1 MLRKLQNMSL
11 SKQSLEM
18 RLLTSSVETFP
29 LGASGRIL
37 SVFLFTTRELAETGS
52 LLSLQLIYL
61 QVQTYS
67 RVPSPSAAAFGELTP
82 ASSSRVLA
90 VQSKLLAGD
99 FGISFKK
106 VRTHYVSSLS
116 QMKLMWNN

>member
-1 MLRKLQNMSL
+1 
-11 SKQSLEM
+11 M
-18 RLLTSSVETFP
+18 RLLTGSRETFP

-52 LLSLQLIYL
+52 LLSLQLISL

-67 RVPSPSAAAFGELTP
+67 RVRSPSVAAFGELTP

-90 VQSKLLAGD
+90 VQNKLLAGD
-99 FGISFKK
+99 FGISFQK
-106 VRTHYVSSLS
+106 VRMHYVCPL
-116 QMKLMWNN
+116 